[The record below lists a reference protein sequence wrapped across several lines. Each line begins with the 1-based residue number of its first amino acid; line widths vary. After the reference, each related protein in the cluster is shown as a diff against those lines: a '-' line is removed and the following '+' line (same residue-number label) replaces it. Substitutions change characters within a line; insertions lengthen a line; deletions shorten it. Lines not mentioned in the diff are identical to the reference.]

1 MSFVLLI
8 GKKAAIDIQS
18 AIDYYERQQEG
29 LGRKFEAML
38 HDILMNLQMNPH
50 YAIRYDNV
58 RCLPMQLY
66 PYMIHFTLDESANEI
81 RIHAVLHTSRNPNIW
96 RRNM

>member
-18 AIDYYERQQEG
+18 AIDYYERQQEW

-66 PYMIHFTLDESANEI
+66 PYMIHFTLDESAIEI